1 MDGDLASLGKFRCGN
16 WFELVAAGNEREDDG
31 RNGGFSRFLGD
42 NVTLAGE
49 QCDAGAENRA
59 GDFGI
64 DDIATIVGRVR
75 HFENIVCHVIPVDAL
90 VRAEPGCGFLVVGGK
105 HGRIGLRFCDHD
117 GLCQD
122 GKTGASG
129 G

>member
-64 DDIATIVGRVR
+64 DDIATIVGSA
-75 HFENIVCHVIPVDAL
+75 F
-90 VRAEPGCGFLVVGGK
+90 
-105 HGRIGLRFCDHD
+105 
-117 GLCQD
+117 
-122 GKTGASG
+122 
-129 G
+129 